1 MDPLT
6 SYNLKK
12 TTLISVFAANGFTS
26 AIIVLF
32 RISTVHGQL
41 LTKNLMTASKSS
53 PEASRPSRIASRN
66 PVGSYCFF
74 SSRNLKKTSL
84 ISWNCFRVFPS
95 PNFSIFPPDLFFR
108 VLKNPNPSWMKNIF
122 LQKCNTLCSFTR
134 LNCREGQIA
143 YQEVLNKIEES
154 IVFFSISQR
163 KPGGRL
169 GR

>member
-1 MDPLT
+1 MEALLT
-6 SYNLKK
+6 KESSGDEYFYKINTVTSIIKLGSTYVLQFKKK

-74 SSRNLKKTSL
+74 SSRN
-84 ISWNCFRVFPS
+84 F
-95 PNFSIFPPDLFFR
+95 
-108 VLKNPNPSWMKNIF
+108 
-122 LQKCNTLCSFTR
+122 
-134 LNCREGQIA
+134 
-143 YQEVLNKIEES
+143 
-154 IVFFSISQR
+154 
-163 KPGGRL
+163 
-169 GR
+169 